1 MLRSI
6 IKWIDLNLG
15 WIFINGRKR
24 ERWNK
29 TLQNKYP
36 EEFKLDNYE

>member
-1 MLRSI
+1 MLNSI

-15 WIFINGRKR
+15 WIFINGRKI
-24 ERWNK
+24 EWWNT

-36 EEFKLDNYE
+36 EEFKNDNK

>member
-15 WIFINGRKR
+15 WIFINGRKTDWWEQQLR
-24 ERWNK
+24 D
-29 TLQNKYP
+29 KYP
-36 EEFKLDNYE
+36 EEYNK